1 MSKRIRFVANVDD
14 ASTGREGDVLLRRR
28 QEARGRRDVLRAR
41 RREGLATVRSFL
53 LALLLVVPAAR
64 AAPRQVDAQHWE
76 GVERI
81 VAIGDLHGDYD
92 HYLAALRGAGIVD
105 AKGRWIAGA
114 THLVQTGDIP
124 DRGPDT
130 RRIIEHMA
138 GLARQAAKKGGRVH
152 NLMGNHEA
160 MNVRGDLRYVVP
172 GDFAAYADARSP
184 ARRDRYYAAV
194 LDRMEPAQRAAL
206 PADHRAT
213 WDAEHPLGWVEHRA
227 AWDPRWNAN
236 GAMVAWALREPV
248 AIQIDDLVFV
258 HGGIGPAYCGNSLE
272 SMTAA
277 AHDAIRRADPAAPG
291 ILEDPAGPLWYRGL
305 AGMAPATPVAI
316 VDDLLARHH
325 AQRIVIGHTPT
336 GGVVWPRLDGR
347 VVMIDTGMS
356 AAYGG
361 HVAWLEA
368 TADGLFAGY
377 PGGRVPLPK
386 DDAGRAAYLD
396 AVIALQPGNAELEG
410 RRDALRAG
418 VDPVPQTADAAPAPA
433 MPVTCGTSR

>member
-1 MSKRIRFVANVDD
+1 
-14 ASTGREGDVLLRRR
+14 
-28 QEARGRRDVLRAR
+28 
-41 RREGLATVRSFL
+41 
-53 LALLLVVPAAR
+53 
-64 AAPRQVDAQHWE
+64 
-76 GVERI
+76 
-81 VAIGDLHGDYD
+81 
-92 HYLAALRGAGIVD
+92 
-105 AKGRWIAGA
+105 
-114 THLVQTGDIP
+114 
-124 DRGPDT
+124 
-130 RRIIEHMA
+130 
-138 GLARQAAKKGGRVH
+138 
-152 NLMGNHEA
+152 
-160 MNVRGDLRYVVP
+160 
-172 GDFAAYADARSP
+172 
-184 ARRDRYYAAV
+184 
-194 LDRMEPAQRAAL
+194 
-206 PADHRAT
+206 
-213 WDAEHPLGWVEHRA
+213 
-227 AWDPRWNAN
+227 
-236 GAMVAWALREPV
+236 
-248 AIQIDDLVFV
+248 
-258 HGGIGPAYCGNSLE
+258 
-272 SMTAA
+272 
-277 AHDAIRRADPAAPG
+277 
-291 ILEDPAGPLWYRGL
+291 
-305 AGMAPATPVAI
+305 MAPATPVAI

>member
-1 MSKRIRFVANVDD
+1 MR
-14 ASTGREGDVLLRRR
+14 
-28 QEARGRRDVLRAR
+28 
-41 RREGLATVRSFL
+41 TVL
-53 LALLLVVPAAR
+53 LALLLATHAAW
-64 AAPRQVDAQHWE
+64 AAPRQVDAYHWE
-76 GVERI
+76 GVDRI
-81 VAIGDLHGDYD
+81 VAIGDLHGDFD

-130 RRIIEHMA
+130 RRIIEHIA
-138 GLARQAAKKGGRVH
+138 GLAKQAAKKGGRVH

-172 GDFAAYADARSP
+172 GDFAAYADARSAERRDRYFAAVMARMDP
-184 ARRDRYYAAV
+184 ARRD
-194 LDRMEPAQRAAL
+194 AL
-206 PADHRAT
+206 PADYRAT
-213 WDAEHPLGWVEHRA
+213 WDAEHPPGWVEHRA
-227 AWDPRWNAN
+227 AWDPRWNAK
-236 GAMVAWALREPV
+236 ADMYAWTLQEPV
-248 AIQIDDLVFV
+248 AIQIDGLVFA

-272 SMTAA
+272 SLTTL
-277 AHDAIRRADPAAPG
+277 AHDALSRADPAAPG
-291 ILEDPAGPLWYRGL
+291 ILEDEAGPLWYRGL
-305 AGMAPATPVAI
+305 AGVAPATPVA
-316 VDDLLARHH
+316 VVEDMLQRHG

-336 GGVVWPRLDGR
+336 GGVIWPRLDGR

-361 HVAWLEA
+361 HVGWLEA
-368 TADGLFAGY
+368 TGDGLFAGY

-396 AVIALQPGNAELEG
+396 AVIALQPGNAVLEK

-418 VDPVPQTADAAPAPA
+418 DADPPPPDAGTATAPAA
-433 MPVTCGTSR
+433 PVTCDTSP